1 MSATRTHSALE
12 RPDDDLIRRFALWQ
26 VRDRTI
32 RSYLV
37 KGFSLVICCR
47 ECPRMIEW
55 TPPELLRRFETNLDL
70 PLKELVPRL
79 SCTGEGGCGSHDI
92 AVFPHLYD
100 GAWSW
105 PPPT

>member
-1 MSATRTHSALE
+1 MTDSQTPSTLE

-37 KGFSLVICCR
+37 KGFSLAICCR
-47 ECPRMIEW
+47 DCPRMIEW
-55 TPPELLRRFETNLDL
+55 TPPELLRRFEDRLDL
-70 PLKELVPRL
+70 PLKTLVPKL
-79 SCTGEGGCGSHDI
+79 SCSGEKGCGSRDV

-100 GAWSW
+100 QPWSW
-105 PPPT
+105 PLQG